1 MLAKRIIGALD
12 IKNGKVVKGI
22 KFQNI
27 KTVDDPVILSKKY
40 ENDGMDELV
49 FLDIYATN
57 ENRDV
62 MYNLIS
68 RVAENINIPF
78 TVGGG
83 VDSIEKVHKIIRL
96 GADKVFINTF
106 ALNNPDIIK
115 KVSYEIGS
123 SNLVIA
129 IDAKFNGKYY
139 EVYSNS
145 GSMPKNLNA
154 VEWAKT
160 VENYGAGE
168 ILLTSID
175 NDGTKSGYD
184 NELIKIVSENV
195 NIPVIASGGAGSPD
209 DFCNAFKAGADACLA
224 GSVFHYN
231 IYTASEIKNYLK
243 GCGLNVRI

>member
-22 KFQNI
+22 KFQDV
-27 KTVDDPVILSKKY
+27 KTIDDPVVLSKKY

-49 FLDIYATN
+49 FLDIFATN
-57 ENRDV
+57 ENRDIT
-62 MYNLIS
+62 YNLIS

-106 ALNNPDIIK
+106 ALANPEIIK

-145 GSMPKNLNA
+145 GSIPKSINV

-195 NIPVIASGGAGSPD
+195 NIPVIASGGAGSPE
-209 DFCNAFKAGADACLA
+209 DFCSAFKSGADACLA

-231 IYTASEIKNYLK
+231 IYTANEIKNYLK
-243 GCGLNVRI
+243 ECGLNVRI